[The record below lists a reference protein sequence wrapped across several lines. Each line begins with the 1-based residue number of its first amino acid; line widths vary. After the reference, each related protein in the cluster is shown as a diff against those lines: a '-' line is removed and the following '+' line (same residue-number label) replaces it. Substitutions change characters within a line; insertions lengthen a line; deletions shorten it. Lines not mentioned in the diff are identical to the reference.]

1 MVRVLLGF
9 SACSY
14 VNSKSIAGV
23 VAILER
29 HITRMI
35 FVKFRPL
42 KALAKQCLS
51 QWRVEPSLLTAVR
64 LFCQTIREL
73 FLQELRIELNLLG
86 HRRRFCFISS
96 LVGEG

>member
-1 MVRVLLGF
+1 MASVLLGF

-14 VNSKSIAGV
+14 VISKFIAGV
-23 VAILER
+23 VTILER

-35 FVKFRPL
+35 FAKFRPL
-42 KALAKQCLS
+42 EALAKQCLS
-51 QWRVEPSLLTAVR
+51 QWRIESSLLTGVR

-96 LVGEG
+96 LVGKG